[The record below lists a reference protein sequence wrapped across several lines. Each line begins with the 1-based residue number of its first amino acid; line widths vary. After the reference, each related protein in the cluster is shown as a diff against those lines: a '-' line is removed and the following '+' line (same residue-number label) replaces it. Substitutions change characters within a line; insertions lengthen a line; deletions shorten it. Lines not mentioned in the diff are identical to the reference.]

1 MNRDQAFTKIE
12 RNMLYKGNSP
22 STVKMYQFYLNSLFD
37 HFDKDDISLIT
48 PDDCVDFIIYLKK
61 EGHYAHSSL
70 NLMIASYRYFFEVV
84 LARPLTHRQL
94 PSLNLVEKDFP
105 IFEPNEIQLLLDHA
119 DIKMKAMIVLGFDCG
134 LRVSEVAKLKCTDID
149 SENML
154 IKIHN
159 SKRGHSRTVKLSPFV
174 LETLRSYW
182 KIYRPSTD
190 YFFTRKDNSDSINPI
205 IINNSFRMLLTN
217 TGLHEKGVRFHSLR
231 HTYATMMLKH
241 GCDPFLLRKLLG
253 HKSFSSTARYIH
265 MDTTDISKAF
275 SISDKIGVSI

>member
-1 MNRDQAFTKIE
+1 MNRDQAFAKIE

-22 STVKMYQFYLNSLFD
+22 STIKMYQFYLNHLFD
-37 HFDKDDISLIT
+37 YFNKDDISLIT
-48 PDDCVDFIIYLKK
+48 PDDCVDFIIYLKQN
-61 EGHYAHSSL
+61 GHYAHSSL

-84 LARPLTHRQL
+84 LDHPLTHRQL
-94 PSLNLVEKDFP
+94 PSLNLDVKDFP
-105 IFEPNEIQLLLDHA
+105 IFEPSEIQLLLHHA

-134 LRVSEVAKLKCTDID
+134 LRVSEVAKLKYTDID

-159 SKRGHSRTVKLSPFV
+159 SKRGQSRSVKLSPFV
-174 LETLRSYW
+174 LETLRTYW

-190 YFFTRKDNSDSINPI
+190 YFFTRKDHSDAINPTT
-205 IINNSFRMLLTN
+205 INNSFRVLLTK
-217 TGLHEKGVRFHSLR
+217 TGLREKGVRFHSLR

-265 MDTTDISKAF
+265 MDTTDISTSF
-275 SISDKIGVSI
+275 SISDKMVVTL